1 MALQPLSDSESLC
14 RALVA
19 AYNGFV
25 RGFVDNSTTY
35 PHADITGTAG
45 GDYRHPTSTPYTV
58 TAADATTTATLRA
71 LCQNIYRVYST
82 HIADDLAHEAADATN
97 VIAAG
102 LPADDADQTALN
114 TFLNQAKAAYN
125 LHRSQSGVHFT
136 NDSGNAIGSAD
147 ATDAA
152 SSYTLANEIKVDLS
166 AHVQAGPAYHLIKML
181 GS

>member
-1 MALQPLSDSESLC
+1 MALQPLSDSESVC

-25 RGFVDNSTTY
+25 RDFIANSTTY

-45 GDYRHPTSTPYTV
+45 GDYRHPTSTAFVV
-58 TAADATTTATLRA
+58 TAADASTTATLRT

-82 HIADDLAHEAADATN
+82 HIADDLAHSAADATN
-97 VIAAG
+97 TIAAG

-114 TFLNQAKAAYN
+114 TFLNQAKVALNA
-125 LHRSQSGVHFT
+125 HRSQASVHFT
-136 NDSGNAIGSAD
+136 NDASNQVTSAD

-152 SSYTLANEIKVDLS
+152 TSYTLANEIKTDLN
-166 AHVQAGPAYHLIKML
+166 AHVQSGPAFHAIKLL